1 MALPPVVA
9 VEIGTSKTIAL
20 VGEMRDD
27 GHVMVTGMGEQ
38 TSMGV
43 RKGEIIDFE
52 NAVTGVRAALEKAE
66 ENGSVSIRQVYLAVS
81 GGHIQSVVNRGL
93 VPVGDKDGE
102 VMDEDIEQVMNVA
115 RAVSLPPER
124 EMLHTICQNFCI
136 DDQERVVKPE
146 GMAGARLSL
155 DMLVLHGLRTRLHN
169 TVRVVRSVPVDI
181 LDVAF
186 SGLCSAL
193 SVLTPEQKQGGVVVI
208 DLGGGITDYLAY
220 SDGVVAGAG
229 ALAVG
234 GDHLTNDIAL
244 AFNIP
249 TTQAENLKR
258 ESGMAVVDAATTSQ
272 RVSLPAEVGFQSRSV
287 SLKALHMAIN
297 ARMDEILGMVRNRL
311 EGEGIL
317 RRAGAGVIL
326 TGGGAQLKGVTG
338 LAEKVFGLPCTVGK
352 PRNVSGLATA
362 TEGPQYATGAGL
374 IHYAFKAMEERA
386 DGTGLGYW
394 LKGLFRR

>member
-234 GDHLTNDIAL
+234 LLDGHDALLQPRHLLQQLYDSRLPWLSVVGYAL
-244 AFNIP
+244 F
-249 TTQAENLKR
+249 
-258 ESGMAVVDAATTSQ
+258 AVAV
-272 RVSLPAEVGFQSRSV
+272 
-287 SLKALHMAIN
+287 
-297 ARMDEILGMVRNRL
+297 
-311 EGEGIL
+311 
-317 RRAGAGVIL
+317 
-326 TGGGAQLKGVTG
+326 
-338 LAEKVFGLPCTVGK
+338 
-352 PRNVSGLATA
+352 
-362 TEGPQYATGAGL
+362 
-374 IHYAFKAMEERA
+374 EE
-386 DGTGLGYW
+386 T
-394 LKGLFRR
+394 LFRRFFTGQLVLRTGSAVVAGVVPALCFGFIHASVEFLPPADPLLRGALMTGVGLVWGWLYLKRGLAAVVVSHLAADLVLLSWPLWGAAVSAS

>member
-27 GHVMVTGMGEQ
+27 GHVMITGMGEQ
-38 TSMGV
+38 TSVGV

-52 NAVTGVRAALEKAE
+52 NAVAGVRLALEKAE
-66 ENGSVSIRQVYLAVS
+66 ENSSVSIRQVYLAIS
-81 GGHIQSVVNRGL
+81 GGHIQSLVNRGV

-102 VMDEDIEQVMNVA
+102 IMDADIQQVMNVA
-115 RAVSLPPER
+115 RALNLPPER
-124 EMLHTICQNFCI
+124 EMLHTICQHFCI

-146 GMAGARLSL
+146 GMVGARLSL
-155 DMLVLHGLRTRLHN
+155 DMLVLHGVRTRLHN
-169 TVRVVRSVPVDI
+169 AVRVVRSVPVDI
-181 LDVAF
+181 LDAAF

-208 DLGGGITDYLAY
+208 DLGGGITDYLVY
-220 SDGVVAGAG
+220 NDGVVAAAG
-229 ALAVG
+229 ALGVG
-234 GDHLTNDIAL
+234 GDHITNDIAL
-244 AFNIP
+244 GFNIP

-258 ESGMAVVDAATTSQ
+258 ESGQAFVDASTTSQ
-272 RVSLPAEVGFQSRSV
+272 RVSLAAEVGFQSRSV
-287 SLKALHMAIN
+287 SLKALHMVIN
-297 ARMDEILGMVRNRL
+297 SRMDEILGMVRKRL
-311 EGEGIL
+311 EPEGIL
-317 RRAGAGVIL
+317 RRAGAGIVL
-326 TGGGAQLKGVTG
+326 TGGGARLRGVTA
-338 LAEKVFGLPCTVGK
+338 LTEKVFGLPCTVGK

-374 IHYAFKAMEERA
+374 IHYAFKAMEERS
-386 DGTGLGYW
+386 GSTGLGYW